1 MIELTSQTLF
11 ILEMLLFATVVLM
24 HFARKSIELTFLYAA
39 QSLIIVVVLL
49 FSALKEASVL
59 LIAVTVLTF
68 LVKVIMVPYLSFR
81 LTRRL
86 KMQFPIKTYLN
97 APMTMIVLALL
108 TAFAYSGLFRPLTI
122 LIQGNTNAMFLAIG
136 MIFISIFLVINR
148 RGVLSQIYGVLSVEN
163 GIISFAYVAG
173 LETMP
178 GLQLGIL
185 FDILVWILIATVF
198 SSMIYLHFG
207 SQDTS
212 AMQHL
217 KEE

>member
-1 MIELTSQTLF
+1 MNNLTSQSLF
-11 ILEMLLFATVVLM
+11 IPEMLLFASVVFL
-24 HFARKSIELTFLYAA
+24 HFAKKSVELIFLYAA
-39 QSLIIVVVLL
+39 QSLLIVVALL
-49 FSALKEASVL
+49 FASLKETSSL

-68 LVKVIMVPYLSFR
+68 LVKVILVPYLSLR
-81 LTRRL
+81 LTRRY
-86 KMQFPIKTYLN
+86 KMHFSIKTYLN
-97 APMTMIVLALL
+97 VPITMIVLALL
-108 TAFAYSGLFRPLTI
+108 TAFAYSGLFKPLTI
-122 LIQGNTNAMFLAIG
+122 LIDGNANALLLAIG
-136 MIFISIFLVINR
+136 MIFISIFLIVNR
-148 RGVLSQIYGVLSVEN
+148 KGVLSQIFGVLSLEN
-163 GIISFAYVAG
+163 AIISFAHLAG

-185 FDILVWILIATVF
+185 FDILVWILIAIVF